1 MPSYTASTP
10 TERPDHV
17 DPGDY
22 QVEVIDAVESV
33 SKTGHE
39 MIELK
44 LKTLL
49 GSYLYDFLVFIPN
62 AFWKI
67 DSFRAATGEEVSPDE
82 EVEIIA
88 DDLIGR
94 TGKARLAVEEF
105 NGKKRN
111 KVAAWLP
118 PKPGGQTA
126 SRPIAKSTAKPA
138 SQPQATTEDD
148 DIPF

>member
-1 MPSYTASTP
+1 MPSYNASTP
-10 TERPDHV
+10 TERPDFV
-17 DPGDY
+17 EPGDY
-22 QVEVIDAVESV
+22 QVEVIDAIETV

-44 LKTLL
+44 LRTSA

-67 DSFRAATGEEVSPDE
+67 DSFRAATGEEVAPEDD
-82 EVEIIA
+82 VEITG

-94 TGKARLAVEEF
+94 TGTVRLIVEEY

-111 KVAAWLP
+111 KVAAWLTQRT
-118 PKPGGQTA
+118 G
-126 SRPIAKSTAKPA
+126 SKPA
-138 SQPQATTEDD
+138 ATPAATPPTKPQPQSDEDD
-148 DIPF
+148 NIPF

>member
-10 TERPDHV
+10 TERPDFV

-22 QVEVIDAVESV
+22 QVEIIDAIETV

-44 LKTLL
+44 LRTSS

-67 DSFRAATGEEVSPDE
+67 DSFRAATGEVVSPE
-82 EVEIIA
+82 EDVEITA

-94 TGKARLAVEEF
+94 TGKARLTVEEY

-118 PKPGGQTA
+118 AKPGESIAPKSTTKPA
-126 SRPIAKSTAKPA
+126 AKSQPA
-138 SQPQATTEDD
+138 RRSDNE
-148 DIPF
+148 PF

>member
-10 TERPDHV
+10 SERPDHV
-17 DPGDY
+17 EPGDHP
-22 QVEVIDAVESV
+22 VEVIDAVESL
-33 SKTGHE
+33 SRSGHE

-44 LKTLL
+44 LRTSA
-49 GSYLYDFLVFIPN
+49 GSYLYDFLVFIPS

-67 DSFRAATGEEVSPDE
+67 DSFRAATGEAVTPEDD
-82 EVEIIA
+82 VEIVA

-94 TGKARLAVEEF
+94 TGTARLIVEEY

-111 KVAAWLP
+111 KVAAWL
-118 PKPGGQTA
+118 A
-126 SRPIAKSTAKPA
+126 AKAGRMPAMPTAKPA
-138 SQPQATTEDD
+138 TQPKSIEDD

>member
-10 TERPDHV
+10 TERPDFV

-22 QVEVIDAVESV
+22 QVEIIDAIETV

-44 LKTLL
+44 LRTSA
-49 GSYLYDFLVFIPN
+49 GSYLYDFLVFIPT

-67 DSFRAATGEEVSPDE
+67 DAFRAATGEMVSPE
-82 EVEIIA
+82 EDVEITG

-94 TGKARLAVEEF
+94 TGKARLSVEEY
-105 NGKKRN
+105 NGKKSN

-118 PKPGGQTA
+118 AKPGE
-126 SRPIAKSTAKPA
+126 SIAPKSTTKPAAKP
-138 SQPQATTEDD
+138 QPARRNENN
-148 DIPF
+148 PF